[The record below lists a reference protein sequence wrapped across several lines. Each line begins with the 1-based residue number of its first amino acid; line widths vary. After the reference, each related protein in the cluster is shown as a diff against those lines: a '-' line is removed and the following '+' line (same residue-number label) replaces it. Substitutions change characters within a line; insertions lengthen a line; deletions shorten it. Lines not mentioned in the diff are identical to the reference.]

1 MTVATNHADELSN
14 AQLYLPKP
22 AATDCTAAMTI
33 VHWHTAAADVW
44 AYVSKTGRPTM
55 WTTIGVVGHEQP
67 AYTHGPGTAAHAYEL
82 SRRLHLLNQEPA
94 QDPNVAGFLTSLERA
109 SRWDASTSEYE
120 DHLDDARSYLADVI
134 RDRGVSVSD
143 VTGW

>member
-1 MTVATNHADELSN
+1 MTAATNHGDELSS
-14 AQLYLPKP
+14 AQLYMPRP
-22 AATDCTAAMTI
+22 TTTDCTAAMTI
-33 VHWHTAAADVW
+33 VHWHTPAADVW
-44 AYVSKTGRPTM
+44 AYVSKTGQPTM

-82 SRRLHLLNQEPA
+82 SRRLHLLNRQSA
-94 QDPNVAGFLTSLERA
+94 QDPNVEGFLIGLERA
-109 SRWDASTSEYE
+109 SRWDASTGEYE
-120 DHLDDARSYLADVI
+120 DCLDDARSYLADLI

>member
-1 MTVATNHADELSN
+1 
-14 AQLYLPKP
+14 
-22 AATDCTAAMTI
+22 MTI
-33 VHWHTAAADVW
+33 LHWHTAAADVW
-44 AYVSKTGRPTM
+44 AYVSKAGQPTM

-82 SRRLHLLNQEPA
+82 SRRLHLLNRRPA